1 MATFVLCHGAWAG
14 GWQWRTVPDLLRVK
28 GHRVF
33 TPTLTGLGERVHLAH
48 PDVDLNTYITDVVNV
63 ILFEELH
70 DVILVGYSYSGVV
83 ITGVADGIPDRISH
97 LVYLDAVI
105 PQDGQSFSDL
115 LEPAVRTQMITV
127 AEQQGEGWK
136 VPPIPDPGKPLEPR
150 LVPQPLK
157 TGLQPVTLRNPAAL
171 SLPHSFIYCTEDK
184 DVMLAGRS
192 IMQAART
199 AKSDASWHYHEIQT
213 DHSPIKN
220 TPQELAGLLS
230 TIAAQT
236 ES

>member
-1 MATFVLCHGAWAG
+1 MATFVLCHGGWAG
-14 GWQWRTVPDLLRVK
+14 GWQWRTIPDLLRVK

-48 PDVDLNTYITDVVNV
+48 PDVDLDTYVTDVVNV

-70 DVILVGYSYSGVV
+70 DVVLVGYSYSGMV
-83 ITGVADGIPDRISH
+83 IAGVADRIPDRVSH
-97 LVYLDAVI
+97 LVYLDAVV

-115 LEPAVRTQMITV
+115 LEPAVLNQMIAV

-136 VPPIPDPGKPLEPR
+136 VPPILEPGNPGDPR

-157 TGLQPVTLRNPAAL
+157 TGMQPVTLRNPAAL
-171 SLPHSFIYCTEDK
+171 SLPRSFIYCTEDK
-184 DVMLAGRS
+184 DMMLTGGP
-192 IMQAART
+192 IVQAAQA
-199 AKSDASWHYHEIQT
+199 AKSDASWHYYEIQT

-220 TPQELAGLLS
+220 APQELAGLLN